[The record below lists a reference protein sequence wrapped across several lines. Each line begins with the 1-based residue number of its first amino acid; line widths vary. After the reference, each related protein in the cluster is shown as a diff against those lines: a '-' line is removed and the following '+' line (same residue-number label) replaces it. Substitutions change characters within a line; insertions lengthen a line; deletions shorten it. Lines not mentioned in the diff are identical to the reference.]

1 MERKGNSKSIAD
13 RTRSVMIGITIVMVA
28 CLAGWLV
35 YCQLMKGSRVSQ
47 KIPETADVK
56 ATEKEQD
63 TGENEGSQ
71 ADTVSDASVQAN
83 IQKAGIQKEV
93 VLSAPRKTSVI
104 YSQEGASLTW
114 KEEDGVVKYEIFRKG
129 KKGRFKKIGESETNN
144 YLDTAI
150 KEQKQYRYKVRAV
163 ADDGSKSKFCN
174 VMLYYHSNI
183 DKEKPMVALTFDD
196 GPSMYTK
203 DILKVLKKYDARA
216 TFFIVGQRVDSYKD
230 TMEQADKQ
238 GCEIGSHSYSH
249 ANLGTAGQSVIN
261 AQLKKTEKKV
271 KGVLGFGTP
280 VMRPPYGS
288 IGTRLKKTVGKPM
301 ILWSID
307 TLDWKTR
314 NAKSTIKSIMD
325 HVQDGDIILM
335 HDLYEA
341 TRDAVKK
348 IVPTLKKKGYQMV
361 TVSEMAYYKGANL
374 KDGVAYT
381 DIRNVKKVNKKK

>member
-13 RTRSVMIGITIVMVA
+13 RTRSVMIGITIIMIA

-35 YCQLMKGSRVSQ
+35 YCQLMKGGQVSQ
-47 KIPETADVK
+47 KIPETTDVK

-63 TGENEGSQ
+63 IEENEGVQ
-71 ADTVSDASVQAN
+71 ADAVSDASVQAN
-83 IQKAGIQKEV
+83 IQKADIQKEI
-93 VLSAPRKTSVI
+93 VLNAPRKTSVI
-104 YSQEGASLTW
+104 YAEEGASLTW
-114 KEEDGVVKYEIFRKG
+114 KEEDGAIKYEIFRKG
-129 KKGRFKKIGESETNN
+129 KKDRFKKIGESETNS

-261 AQLKKTEKKV
+261 VQLKKTEKKV

-314 NAKSTIKSIMD
+314 NAQSTIKSIMD

-348 IVPTLKKKGYQMV
+348 IVPKLKKKGYQMV